1 MIALLAMLLFAPAP
15 APQSLLLGNWATP
28 DSSLV
33 KVYPCESNH
42 LCIRILT
49 IALKDVPRVDAQNP
63 DNALKT
69 RKLCNLQIGTGFT
82 ADGEDKAK
90 DGKIYDPKS
99 GHTYSAM
106 MTEKDD
112 VMKLRG
118 FVGISLLGRTE
129 TWHRVTGEVPEC
141 K

>member
-15 APQSLLLGNWATP
+15 ESPMLGNWSTP
-28 DSSLV
+28 DGSIV

-42 LCIRILT
+42 LCIRIMT
-49 IALKDVPRVDAQNP
+49 IALKDVPRVDAENP
-63 DNALKT
+63 DSALKT

-82 ADGEDKAK
+82 ADGEHKAQ

-106 MTEKDD
+106 MMEGDN
-112 VMKLRG
+112 MLKLRG
-118 FVGISLLGRTE
+118 YIGISLLGRTE
-129 TWHRVTGEVPEC
+129 TWHRAPVDVPEC

>member
-1 MIALLAMLLFAPAP
+1 MIALLAMLLFVPTPAP
-15 APQSLLLGNWATP
+15 DSPMLGNWSTP
-28 DSSLV
+28 DSSIV

-42 LCIRILT
+42 LCIRIMT
-49 IALKDVPRVDAQNP
+49 IAVKDVPRVDAENP
-63 DNALKT
+63 DSALKT

-82 ADGEDKAK
+82 ADDKYKAQ

-106 MTEKDD
+106 MVEKDD
-112 VMKLRG
+112 MLKLRG
-118 FVGISLLGRTE
+118 FIGISLLGRTE
-129 TWHRVTGEVPEC
+129 TWHRAPVDVPEC